1 MKLFNRQSSRR
12 RNRQNYDLDLANAE
26 KVVHAVS
33 KKGNLVFY
41 DNQKRLFMYYP
52 WTNEIHCLSLDT
64 CAIST

>member
-1 MKLFNRQSSRR
+1 MFSLYGARDTYHGYRSKMMEQK
-12 RNRQNYDLDLANAE
+12 E
-26 KVVHAVS
+26 VVHAVS